1 MHTVEQRPG
10 PMCPDGTYYIFELD
24 ENGDPMTIN
33 DVIEVED
40 GNTFYYNVTDPDE
53 NESNEATVSR
63 SGTAE
68 SVSYVNNYYYFI
80 PDGFSLRGYIDI
92 TKKVLVDGN
101 EDTVADTFY
110 AGIFREESGG
120 TLTLINN
127 VELEQNGSVRAE
139 VSFEAN
145 EEPDSVTYTVMETDE
160 EGNPIDK
167 DTFLFDVSGEGDVVL
182 NKSESYI
189 NSIEITNSQETEPDP
204 TATPTPTP
212 GTQPSVTPS
221 QDNNTPGGGTS
232 DNGGTT
238 GRTSVKTGDDTP
250 IGVWV
255 GILAAAVVIGGA
267 AGIAVKRKKKK

>member
-1 MHTVEQRPG
+1 
-10 PMCPDGTYYIFELD
+10 
-24 ENGDPMTIN
+24 
-33 DVIEVED
+33 
-40 GNTFYYNVTDPDE
+40 
-53 NESNEATVSR
+53 
-63 SGTAE
+63 
-68 SVSYVNNYYYFI
+68 
-80 PDGFSLRGYIDI
+80 
-92 TKKVLVDGN
+92 
-101 EDTVADTFY
+101 
-110 AGIFREESGG
+110 
-120 TLTLINN
+120 
-127 VELEQNGSVRAE
+127 
-139 VSFEAN
+139 
-145 EEPDSVTYTVMETDE
+145 METDE
-160 EGNPIDK
+160 EENPIDK

>member
-1 MHTVEQRPG
+1 
-10 PMCPDGTYYIFELD
+10 
-24 ENGDPMTIN
+24 MTIN

-110 AGIFREESGG
+110 AGIFREESDG

>member
-1 MHTVEQRPG
+1 M
-10 PMCPDGTYYIFELD
+10 I
-24 ENGDPMTIN
+24 
-33 DVIEVED
+33 
-40 GNTFYYNVTDPDE
+40 
-53 NESNEATVSR
+53 
-63 SGTAE
+63 
-68 SVSYVNNYYYFI
+68 
-80 PDGFSLRGYIDI
+80 
-92 TKKVLVDGN
+92 
-101 EDTVADTFY
+101 
-110 AGIFREESGG
+110 
-120 TLTLINN
+120 
-127 VELEQNGSVRAE
+127 
-139 VSFEAN
+139 
-145 EEPDSVTYTVMETDE
+145 DSVTYTVMETDE

-189 NSIEITNSQETEPDP
+189 NNIEITNSQETEPDP
-204 TATPTPTP
+204 TATPTP